1 MRGVIEKRQQ
11 AERQGRI
18 EKILQAGRKL
28 FLEKGYFGAT
38 VRDIALEAEF
48 STGVIY
54 FYFKGKDEIYGRICE
69 EGFQILFDLFS
80 RAARSKGSPLERL
93 IAVAMAYVEFFERYP
108 DYFDI
113 LSFRNM
119 GFKQVGLPD
128 DILRRLEGYSGRIIG
143 IGHDIVTQG
152 MEEGY
157 INPDLDSWETAF
169 SLWASIEGIMFIFKR
184 KYFDVYGLD
193 VHRVI
198 QTQINILMDGI
209 RRR

>member
-1 MRGVIEKRQQ
+1 MREVIERRQE
-11 AERQGRI
+11 AERQGRM

-69 EGFQILFDLFS
+69 EGLHILFELFS
-80 RAARSKGSPLERL
+80 RAVRSEGTPLDRL
-93 IAVAMAYVEFFERYP
+93 IAMALAYVDFFEKHP

-128 DILRRLEGYSGRIIG
+128 DILKRLNELSGRSIDIM
-143 IGHDIVTQG
+143 HDIILNG
-152 MEEGY
+152 IEEGY
-157 INPDLDSWETAF
+157 INPDLDCWETAF
-169 SLWASIEGIMFIFKR
+169 SLWAGIEGMLFLFKR

-193 VHRVI
+193 LQQVI
-198 QTQINILMDGI
+198 RTQISILLDGI
-209 RRR
+209 RKR